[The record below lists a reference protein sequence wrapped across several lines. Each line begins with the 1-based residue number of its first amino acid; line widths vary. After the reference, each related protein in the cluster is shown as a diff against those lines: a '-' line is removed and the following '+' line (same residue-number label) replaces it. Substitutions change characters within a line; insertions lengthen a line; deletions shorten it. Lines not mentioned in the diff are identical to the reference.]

1 MCNLHPID
9 LSYINASW
17 LPVSHISINYA
28 RLEAARANYPN
39 NEFIAAF
46 YGDGQIAHFTYYTA
60 AHFTCYIAGDWEKC
74 IHLDLTH
81 RRKRG
86 RLGQISSNSPEY
98 GWMGVS
104 YNSSKGEVEDENPW
118 SEGIPGRPIEFHQ
131 WVEESI
137 VDIVWFGI
145 DHQVVGLGKAVQE
158 VLTREIWNFLHTHR
172 SRILSQIHRLVYPNS
187 ASIEIMAV
195 TERANL
201 DEELRANFEKFLKP
215 GVNISPKRAELLKF
229 ITFEFGE

>member
-1 MCNLHPID
+1 MSHLRPID

-17 LPVSHISINYA
+17 LPVSHIPINYA

-46 YGDGQIAHFTYYTA
+46 YGDGQIAHFTYY
-60 AHFTCYIAGDWEKC
+60 IDGNWKEC

-81 RRKRG
+81 RRKTG
-86 RLGQISSNSPEY
+86 RIGRIDSSSSKY
-98 GWMGVS
+98 GWMGVGYS
-104 YNSSKGEVEDENPW
+104 HKGEVEDENPW
-118 SEGIPGRPIEFHQ
+118 SDGIPGDPKDFHQ

-145 DHQVVGLGKAVQE
+145 DHQVVGLGKAAQE
-158 VLTREIWNFLHTHR
+158 VVTRDIWNFLHTHI
-172 SRILSQIHRLVYPNS
+172 SRINRLVYPSS

-195 TERANL
+195 MARANL
-201 DEELRANFEKFLKP
+201 DEELRANFEKFGKLE
-215 GVNISPKRAELLKF
+215 VNISPKRAELLEF
-229 ITFEFGE
+229 ITFGFGE

>member
-1 MCNLHPID
+1 MSTHEILSHFQPID

-17 LPVSHISINYA
+17 LPVSHIPINYA

-46 YGDGQIAHFTYYTA
+46 YEDGQIAHFTYY
-60 AHFTCYIAGDWEKC
+60 IDGNWREC

-86 RLGQISSNSPEY
+86 LLGQISSKSPEY

-118 SEGIPGRPIEFHQ
+118 SEGISGRPIEFHQ
-131 WVEESI
+131 WVEQSI

-158 VLTREIWNFLHTHR
+158 VVTREIWNFLHTHLPDK
-172 SRILSQIHRLVYPNS
+172 SLGLSKFRLNRDNGGDRTGKS
-187 ASIEIMAV
+187 
-195 TERANL
+195 
-201 DEELRANFEKFLKP
+201 
-215 GVNISPKRAELLKF
+215 
-229 ITFEFGE
+229 